1 MHLVDTLKARVRTI
15 VADEGLTEGLD
26 KIAVETP
33 RDPTHGDFATNA
45 AMVLAKPAKRNPR
58 ALGEVIAE
66 ALEADPL
73 VEAASVAGPGFVNI
87 TVAQSAL
94 ADVARAAMDGAAFT
108 ALAHTDAP
116 QNINV
121 EYVSANPTGPLHVGH
136 ARGAVV
142 GDALANILER
152 RGHTVVRE
160 YYINDAGVQVDVL
173 ARSAHLRALQ
183 ALGETVEIP
192 SGLYPGDYL
201 VPVGEALAKTHGS
214 ALKTMA
220 EDEWLPLVR
229 EASMEAMMASVR
241 DDLAALSIRH
251 DTFFSEKSLQT
262 PVDKV
267 AETIARLDADGLIY
281 EGTLPRPKGVAEDW
295 EDREQTLFRST
306 RYGDDMD
313 RALKKSD
320 GTYTYFASDIAYH
333 DDKIGR
339 GFDRLIDVLGAD
351 HGGYVRRMSAAVAA
365 LSHERVR
372 LDCLLCQLVKLY
384 RGGEPIKMSKRAG
397 DFVTLREVVD
407 EVGADAVRFMM
418 LYRKSDAP
426 LDFDF
431 AKVTE
436 QSRDNPVF
444 YVQYAHA
451 RAMSVMRQA
460 VEAFDPHIVEGL
472 EDADLMQLT
481 DPGERSI
488 VINLALWPQVVA
500 SAADSAEPHRVAFYL
515 HDLASALHTQWN
527 RGKDDPGLRFVNADA
542 RGLTRARLALVKG
555 VRSVLRDG
563 LAALG
568 VEAPNEM
575 R

>member
-58 ALGEVIAE
+58 ALGEVIAK

-488 VINLALWPQVVA
+488 IINLALWPQVVA

-568 VEAPNEM
+568 VQAPNEM